1 MNLYL
6 IDYENVT
13 ETGLSGTN
21 ELTADDHVI
30 VFYSAQI
37 KNISFE
43 RHVEIAQ
50 CPATFEYIKIQK
62 TGKNY
67 LDFQLSTY
75 LGFLIGKENVQ
86 HIYIVTKDTGYDSVI
101 DFWASRSYTIQRVTS
116 IYEIFHKPLPVP
128 KSATSQTS
136 VKTASAKA
144 TTKATTSKSPS
155 DLPENWRKKVRAAVK
170 SDKLAPSSYSIV
182 YKAIATS
189 KTKIELNNRFVK
201 AFQTPKGS
209 NIYNHVKEIYEQYM
223 KSLT

>member
-13 ETGLSGTN
+13 ENGLSHVKD
-21 ELTADDHVI
+21 LTADDRVI
-30 VFYSAQI
+30 LFYSSQI

-43 RHVEIAQ
+43 KHVEIAQ
-50 CPATFEYIKIQK
+50 CPAAFEYIKISK

-75 LGFLIGKENVQ
+75 LGFLIGREPVEK
-86 HIYIVTKDTGYDSVI
+86 IYIITKDTGYDSII
-101 DFWASRSYTIQRVTS
+101 DFWTERKYQIRRAASI
-116 IYEIFHKPLPVP
+116 EDIFCKPKPAAPAAKPVP
-128 KSATSQTS
+128 EM
-136 VKTASAKA
+136 KTASHVSSAVNSS
-144 TTKATTSKSPS
+144 T
-155 DLPENWRKKVRAAVK
+155 DLPEAWRKKVRAAVK

-182 YKAIATS
+182 YKAIASS

-209 NIYNHVKEIYEQYM
+209 TIYNHVKEIYEQYL
-223 KSLT
+223 KSLA

>member
-1 MNLYL
+1 MN
-6 IDYENVT
+6 
-13 ETGLSGTN
+13 
-21 ELTADDHVI
+21 
-30 VFYSAQI
+30 
-37 KNISFE
+37 
-43 RHVEIAQ
+43 
-50 CPATFEYIKIQK
+50 
-62 TGKNY
+62 
-67 LDFQLSTY
+67 
-75 LGFLIGKENVQ
+75 
-86 HIYIVTKDTGYDSVI
+86 
-101 DFWASRSYTIQRVTS
+101 YTIQRVTS
-116 IYEIFHKPLPVP
+116 IYEVFHKPLPVP